1 MNDQKEIPSELID
14 AIAKFINTKI
24 NIPFLTEDMEYSLI
38 RTILTFLLGLIDEF
52 LPDSMKK

>member
-1 MNDQKEIPSELID
+1 MNDQKEIPSELINE
-14 AIAKFINTKI
+14 IAKFINTKI

-38 RTILTFLLGLIDEF
+38 STILTFLLGLIDEF

>member
-1 MNDQKEIPSELID
+1 MNVQKEIPSELVD
-14 AIAKFINTKI
+14 EIAKFINTKI